1 MGDGQSGSTDI
12 LRAYIPA
19 VPEYLTYVVLVYRL
33 VCAVIMFGLGGMI
46 VSTIVK
52 IRALHN
58 VHSILIVNLMVS
70 IQIDCYYISNYVSLC
85 VCKMLLDMANV
96 VI

>member
-1 MGDGQSGSTDI
+1 MGDGQSRSTDI
-12 LRAYIPA
+12 LRADIPA

-33 VCAVIMFGLGGMI
+33 VSAVITFGLGGMI

-52 IRALHN
+52 IMIRALHN

-70 IQIDCYYISNYVSLC
+70 TD
-85 VCKMLLDMANV
+85 
-96 VI
+96 